1 MRLPLISITPVI
13 LTTVLFLCT
22 DSSSYA
28 LGKDHEIKVVRL
40 ETGAV
45 IDGDLGDD
53 VWKSAAI
60 TGGFGQVEPVSGAAP
75 SEKTEMRI
83 FSTASALYIGVRCYD
98 SEPDQVLARDRRRD
112 SPGRG
117 DDRVSMVLDTFGQ
130 AKNGYYFAVAGG
142 GGKADGVV
150 RSGGKPDLTWD
161 TIWSVE
167 TSRDEKGWVAEFE
180 IPFRS
185 LAFDENRSSWGFNVE
200 REIRRKH
207 EKLRWVSPTRL
218 RSMWTLKGLGKL
230 TGLNNLDTGIGID
243 VRPTLVTRYR
253 SKSGGEESQF
263 GLEPSLDGFYRLT
276 PSLTAT
282 WTWKTDFAETD
293 VDDRQINTTRFPLFF
308 PEKRSFFLED
318 AKNFRFGGIVRSP
331 LPFHSRT
338 IGLAS
343 NGSRVPIEFGG
354 KLTGKAGKWNL
365 GLLGVQLDG
374 TDVLD
379 PDEVYVGRVS
389 YDILDESSVGGI
401 FTLGDPR
408 SNGDAQTYGLD
419 FELKNSALGEMKE
432 GRLRGWV
439 MGTED
444 EQEDYGWGLTAV
456 YPNKPLY
463 ARVGWQRLGEDLD
476 PAVGFIR
483 RPGIHEFYGFL
494 SYELYPEGDFLNEV
508 DFDFKTQVDT
518 DLDLKI
524 LSEENELEAD
534 VELES
539 GDSAEFAVS
548 MQRELFEREFEI
560 YDGIVIPADD
570 YHYWRGRASI
580 STAPARGWYA
590 SAGTNLGGYPDG
602 NKVGVSGKLGW
613 IPSPSFS
620 MSAGA
625 DVDWF
630 ELEGGEFET
639 LILNSSV
646 RLTPTAKISI
656 SSRVQFDTVSS
667 QLGLNSRLRWM
678 VTPASDI
685 YLVFNQGFRRFDD
698 RFDRTSTEAVAK
710 VGWTF
715 RF

>member
-1 MRLPLISITPVI
+1 MYRSSFIFPTFKVV
-13 LTTVLFLCT
+13 VLFVC
-22 DSSSYA
+22 
-28 LGKDHEIKVVRL
+28 LGACGNAFGNDHEIKVVRL
-40 ETGAV
+40 GQGAL
-45 IDGDLGDD
+45 IDGHLDD
-53 VWKSAAI
+53 GVWESASIA
-60 TGGFGQVEPVSGAAP
+60 TGFGQVEPVSGAAP
-75 SEKTEMRI
+75 SERTEMRV
-83 FSTASALYIGVRCYD
+83 FSTASALYIGVRCFD
-98 SEPDQVLARDRRRD
+98 SEPGKVLARDRRRD

-117 DDRVSMVLDTFGQ
+117 DDRVRMVFDTFGQ

-150 RSGGKPDLTWD
+150 RSGGRPDLTWD
-161 TIWSVE
+161 TIWSAE
-167 TSRDEKGWVAEFE
+167 TSRDEEGWVAEFE

-185 LAFDENRSSWGFNVE
+185 LAFDANQSSWGFNVE

-218 RSMWTLKGLGKL
+218 RSMWTLQGLGKL
-230 TGLNNLDTGIGID
+230 TGLKDLDTGIGID
-243 VRPTLVTRYR
+243 VRPTLVARYR
-253 SKSGGEESQF
+253 SRDGEGSDF
-263 GLEPSLDGFYRLT
+263 GFEPSLDGFYRLT

-293 VDDRQINTTRFPLFF
+293 VDDRQINTSRFPLFF

-354 KLTGKAGKWNL
+354 KLTGKSGKWNL

-374 TDVLD
+374 TEDLD

-389 YDILDESSVGGI
+389 YDVLDESSVGGI

-408 SNGDAQTYGLD
+408 SNGDAETYGLD
-419 FELKNSALGEMKE
+419 FELKNSSLGELKE
-432 GRLRGWV
+432 GRVRGWV

-444 EQEDYGWGLTAV
+444 VKQDYGWGLSAV
-456 YPNKPLY
+456 YPNNPLY
-463 ARVGWQRLGEDLD
+463 ARASWQRLGEDLD

-483 RPGIHEFYGFL
+483 RPGIHEFYGML
-494 SYELYPEGDFLNEV
+494 SYELYPEGKFLNEV

-518 DLDLKI
+518 DMDLNA
-524 LSEENELEAD
+524 LSEDNELETEI
-534 VELES
+534 ELES
-539 GDSAEFAVS
+539 GDHAEFS
-548 MQRELFEREFEI
+548 ISRRRELFEEDFEI
-560 YDGIVIPADD
+560 YDDTVIPADD
-570 YHYWRGRASI
+570 YNYWRGRASI
-580 STAPARGWYA
+580 STAPSRGWYA
-590 SAGTNLGGYPDG
+590 SAGTNFGGYPDG
-602 NKVGVSGKLGW
+602 EKLGLNGKVGW
-613 IPSPSFS
+613 QPSPSFS
-620 MSAGA
+620 MHLGA

-646 RLTPTAKISI
+646 RFTPTTKISI
-656 SSRVQFDTVSS
+656 SSRVQFDTVSG

-678 VTPASDI
+678 VNPASDI

>member
-1 MRLPLISITPVI
+1 MHLLTSILPVFFIS
-13 LTTVLFLCT
+13 VLLLCT
-22 DSSSYA
+22 GMRA
-28 LGKDHEIKVVRL
+28 QAAGNGHEIQVVRL
-40 ETGAV
+40 AKGAV
-45 IDGDLGDD
+45 IDGDLGDE

-60 TGGFGQVEPVSGAAP
+60 AGGFGQVEPISGAAP
-75 SEKTEMRI
+75 SERTEMRI
-83 FSTASALYIGVRCYD
+83 FSTAQALYIGVRCYD

-117 DDRVSMVLDTFGQ
+117 DDRVRMVFDTFGQ
-130 AKNGYYFAVAGG
+130 ARNGYYFAVAGG

-150 RSGGKPDLTWD
+150 RSGGRPDLTWD

-167 TSRDEKGWVAEFE
+167 TSRDEEGWVAEFE

-185 LAFDENRSSWGFNVE
+185 LAFDVNQGSWGFNVE

-218 RSMWTLKGLGKL
+218 RSMWTLQGLGKL
-230 TGLNNLDTGIGID
+230 TGLDNLDTGIGID
-243 VRPTLVTRYR
+243 VRPTLVARYR
-253 SKSGGEESQF
+253 SGNGEESELGF
-263 GLEPSLDGFYRLT
+263 EPSVDGFYRLT

-365 GLLGVQLDG
+365 GLLGVQLEG
-374 TDVLD
+374 TEELN

-389 YDILDESSVGGI
+389 YDVLDESSLGGI

-419 FELKNSALGEMKE
+419 FELKNSSLGELKE

-439 MGTED
+439 MGTDGEKD
-444 EQEDYGWGLTAV
+444 DYGWGLSAV

-463 ARVGWQRLGEDLD
+463 ARASWQRLGEDLD

-483 RPGIHEFYGFL
+483 RPGIHEFYGML
-494 SYELYPEGDFLNEV
+494 SYELYPEGNFLNEV
-508 DFDFKTQVDT
+508 DLDFRTQVDT
-518 DLDLKI
+518 DLDLRV
-524 LSEENELEAD
+524 LSEDNELETD
-534 VELES
+534 FELES
-539 GDSAEFAVS
+539 GDNAEFAIS
-548 MQRELFEREFEI
+548 RRRELFERDFGI
-560 YDGIVIPADD
+560 YDGIVIPADN

-580 STAPARGWYA
+580 STAPSRGWYA
-590 SAGTNLGGYPDG
+590 YAGTNFGGYPNG
-602 NKVGVSGKLGW
+602 NKLGVNGKLGW

-620 MSAGA
+620 VNVGA

-646 RLTPTAKISI
+646 RLTPTEKISL
-656 SSRVQFDTVSS
+656 SSRVQFDTVSG
-667 QLGLNSRLRWM
+667 QMGLNSRLRWM